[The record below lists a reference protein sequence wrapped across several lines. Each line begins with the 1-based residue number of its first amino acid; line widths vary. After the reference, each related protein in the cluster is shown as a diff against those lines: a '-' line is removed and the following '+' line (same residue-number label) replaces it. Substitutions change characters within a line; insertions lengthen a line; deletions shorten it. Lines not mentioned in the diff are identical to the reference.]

1 MWIKNRTKPEEKYQ
15 VAGHQTFCGKLYFLV
30 FREEVD
36 DWRYVLASMYVPVKE
51 EEEEQTVDI

>member
-1 MWIKNRTKPEEKYQ
+1 MWIRNRYKPEEKYQ
-15 VAGHQTFCGKLYFLV
+15 IAGHKYIDGKLCFLV

-51 EEEEQTVDI
+51 EEQTFDI